1 MLTRAEVET
10 DVRALL
16 AWAERAEALGFDA
29 VFIGDR
35 LLAQARSRSQVVYN
49 GSGLDPLVTLSAIA
63 ARTTR
68 LGLGT
73 LIYNVPFRHP
83 IQVAKSFASL
93 DVMSGGRLI
102 FGAGLG
108 WSEAEF
114 AALGIA
120 MRERGRLFEEAIPLL
135 RSLWCG
141 DVVTHRGRWRLDDV
155 QIAPAS
161 PMPGGPPI
169 WMASFAP
176 SHSLDFSSGISPAIA
191 RALRRVGRLAD
202 AWVPMTYSASARRH
216 LSSRDAAAAWAL
228 VGAGADEAG
237 RDLSAVKVI
246 QSEWVY
252 VLTDAGSRDRCRRA
266 LSAYFTGDWDDAVRT
281 YVIGSADEVAERLAG
296 LSADIGHVDG
306 FVFTPISNEPDQLA
320 LLADLRSSVAPV
332 LSTSSPLVPE
342 GSA

>member
-1 MLTRAEVET
+1 MLTRAEAQT
-10 DVRALL
+10 DVQALL
-16 AWAERAEALGFDA
+16 AWAERAETLGFDA

-83 IQVAKSFASL
+83 IQVAKAFASL

-120 MRERGRLFEEAIPLL
+120 MRERGLLFEEAIPLL
-135 RSLWCG
+135 RRLWSG
-141 DVVTHRGRWRLDDV
+141 EVVTHRGRWRLDEA

-161 PMPGGPPI
+161 PVPGGPPV

-176 SHSLDFSSGISPAIA
+176 SHSLDFSSGFSVPIA
-191 RALRRVGRLAD
+191 TALRRVGRLAD

-216 LSSRDAAAAWAL
+216 LSSRDAAAAWEV
-228 VGAGADEAG
+228 VGAGAEAAG
-237 RDLSAVKVI
+237 RDPRAVKVI

-252 VLTDAGSRDRCRRA
+252 VLTDPGSKLRCLQA
-266 LSAYFTGDWDDAVRT
+266 LSAYFSGDWDDARRT
-281 YVIGSADEVAERLAG
+281 YVIGSTEEVAERLAS
-296 LSADIGHVDG
+296 LSEGIGHLDG
-306 FVFTPISNEPDQLA
+306 YVFTPISNEPDQLE
-320 LLADLRSSVAPV
+320 LLADLRSSLAAA
-332 LSTSSPLVPE
+332 LVPLRLHDGE
-342 GSA
+342 GPV